1 MSVFTKEN
9 HNDDS
14 GKNFREKFDSVMNE
28 NYVALSRNKASSP
41 SSTSEESTGLKI
53 QTLCCPEHVQ

>member
-1 MSVFTKEN
+1 MEN

-14 GKNFREKFDSVMNE
+14 GRNFREKFDFVINE

-41 SSTSEESTGLKI
+41 RFRSAESTGLKI
-53 QTLCCPEHVQ
+53 